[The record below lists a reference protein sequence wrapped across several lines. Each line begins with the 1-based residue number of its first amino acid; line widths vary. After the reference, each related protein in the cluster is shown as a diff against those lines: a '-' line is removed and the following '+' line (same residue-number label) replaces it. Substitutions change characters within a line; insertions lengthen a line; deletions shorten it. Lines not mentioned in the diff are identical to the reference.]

1 MAVSLG
7 TSSENRLQRGLR
19 SSIILESLAEGLQD
33 GPREP
38 PKAPQGTPKAPQETP
53 KSPQDGPQDDPR
65 CRQDGPGRPQGELE
79 DDGKRLRRAPL
90 VLGLHFL

>member
-7 TSSENRLQRGLR
+7 TSSKNRLRRGLKT
-19 SSIILESLAEGLQD
+19 SIILESLPEGLQD

-53 KSPQDGPQDDPR
+53 KTTHGAARTAQDVLRTASGRTQD
-65 CRQDGPGRPQGELE
+65 ELE

-90 VLGLHFL
+90 VLGLYFL